1 MQLAIYLLLVSNKY
15 PNYNFAGF
23 YLQHILNKIS
33 KSEDIS
39 KKDIK
44 YKLVGYSNTKYIDKF
59 DKTYKDSSLI
69 KSLKVKN
76 DGSYYSTS
84 KVLNNDMVNNLI
96 KLANDK
102 VKECI
107 NDIVNAK
114 FDINPKNIGGKNVG
128 CEYCDYKD
136 ICFMKNEDIKYL
148 ESKKDFLGD

>member
-1 MQLAIYLLLVSNKY
+1 
-15 PNYNFAGF
+15 
-23 YLQHILNKIS
+23 
-33 KSEDIS
+33 
-39 KKDIK
+39 
-44 YKLVGYSNTKYIDKF
+44 
-59 DKTYKDSSLI
+59 
-69 KSLKVKN
+69 
-76 DGSYYSTS
+76 
-84 KVLNNDMVNNLI
+84 MVNNLI